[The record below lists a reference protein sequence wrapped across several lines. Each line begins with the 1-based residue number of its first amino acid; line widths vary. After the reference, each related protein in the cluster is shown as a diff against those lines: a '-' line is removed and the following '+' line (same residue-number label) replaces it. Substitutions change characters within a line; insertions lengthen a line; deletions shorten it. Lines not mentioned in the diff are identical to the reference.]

1 MFIILKRVYKKNYK
15 IKMPVDISSLQGK
28 LKGKPKRK
36 EGGKKK
42 PERSK
47 EKVQGKRE
55 AIEVKAQNDIDDAE
69 LPDLVLDSVSYA
81 TMTREKM
88 EKISVCKVT
97 KVLPKGKITD
107 TDFTTDDH
115 RLGSLENNSLCS
127 ACGKTN
133 DECPGHYGMID
144 LPKKYIHPLFREP
157 AIRVCQSICWRC
169 FKPLH
174 HKDFLNNVHLSG
186 YQKLMYIAKE
196 SVDIEH
202 PQGSCKKHQQSTYPY
217 YKNPIFKTGT
227 GPRTVKGK
235 VVGTPSAGAKDSVD
249 IFAQVKTGTS
259 RDASKFTDYVI
270 TPEMVYN
277 MFSNLSD
284 SDVRSLGFDGKFKD
298 GNWVWNNHPINF
310 IVDFIPV
317 IPPSAR
323 PYVKR
328 EGIRKDDFITKFYDD
343 VIIETQKYYN
353 SEEGRENYL
362 SKILFYYSHIIDN
375 GDKAYKKAALDVIK
389 SFKDRLVG
397 KTELIRGS
405 LMGKR
410 SDFTGRTVLGPNG
423 GLEFGEIAPPAIMKS
438 TLTIP
443 EHVTKYN
450 IDFIKKLSA
459 DDEIRCLIPKRGKL
473 AGRKLK
479 FKKDKHEIKIGDI
492 VERNSRDG
500 DSIIF
505 NRAPTLQKQSMCG
518 YKCKFQNKLSIGL
531 HITSTTGHNADF
543 DGDEGNIHMLQ
554 SAQAQAEAKTFVSS
568 PYCIMSGINS
578 SPVGG
583 IIYNG
588 ATGAYLLSDDSVIL
602 TDDEFQEGLRSMRYA
617 QEHHDTYIDRLF
629 ELNIEHGQKLNPK
642 SGKSLCSL
650 LFPKDFW
657 YSNGKVKIRKGILMS
672 GRLTKKNMGPS
683 PNSIVQ
689 SIYKNYGVET
699 TRRFITDATFLFNWY
714 LSIYGFTVGVKDC
727 RPPENLE
734 EEFNLRKRQII
745 KEINDEVLSF
755 PPLARDATELDK
767 SQREQKIQEVITT
780 GTDRIKMALVG
791 GEVTED
797 GKKIKIERILAP
809 DNSISIMA
817 SSGAKGKIN
826 DTAKIIAL
834 LGQQYVPDRRP
845 DLVMSRGKRWLS
857 SFHVD
862 DKSIFSRGFVSNSF
876 YEGLDPDEFFAH
888 SMASRI
894 GLCNTA
900 VKTADIGFLQRKMVK
915 SQEDLVAQYD
925 GSVRNQ
931 TGNIF
936 QFSYGAGFGS
946 SKMIRRTR
954 KDGTDYLT
962 FINLEE
968 TVGKINADSG
978 YINENFVFDEV
989 KDLFS

>member
-1 MFIILKRVYKKNYK
+1 
-15 IKMPVDISSLQGK
+15 MPVDIKSIQGK
-28 LKGKPKRK
+28 LRGNQTKKD
-36 EGGKKK
+36 GGKKK
-42 PERSK
+42 K
-47 EKVQGKRE
+47 EKVKDKVQGRRSAME
-55 AIEVKAQNDIDDAE
+55 AKTKNDIRDSE
-69 LPDLVLDSVSYA
+69 LPDLTLDSVTYG

-88 EKISVCKVT
+88 EKISVCKIT
-97 KVLPKGKITD
+97 KILPKGKITD
-107 TDFTTDDH
+107 RDFTTDDH
-115 RLGSLENNSLCS
+115 RLGSLENNSLCGS
-127 ACGKTN
+127 CGKTN
-133 DECPGHYGMID
+133 DECPGHYSMID
-144 LPKKYIHPLFREP
+144 LPKKYLHPLFRES
-157 AIRVCQSICWRC
+157 AIRVLQSFCWRC
-169 FKPLH
+169 YEPLH
-174 HKDFLNNVHLSG
+174 HRDFLNNIHLSG
-186 YQKLMYIAKE
+186 WQKLLYIAKE

-202 PQGSCKKHQQSTYPY
+202 PMGSCKKHPESKYPY
-217 YKNPIFKTGT
+217 SRNPIFKTGV

-235 VVGTPSAGAKDSVD
+235 VVGTPTSGTKDSVD
-249 IFAQVKTGTS
+249 IFAQIKTTTG
-259 RDASKFTDYVI
+259 RGPEKYEDYVI

-277 MFSNLSD
+277 IFSNISD
-284 SDVRSLGFDGKFKD
+284 SDIKLIGFEGHFEE
-298 GNWVWNNHPINF
+298 GRWVWNNHPINF

-343 VIIETQKYYN
+343 VIAETQKFYN
-353 SEEGRENYL
+353 ADEGRENYL

-397 KTELIRGS
+397 KQELIRGS

-459 DDEIRCLIPKRGKL
+459 DDEIRCLIPMRGKL
-473 AGRKLK
+473 SGRKLK

-518 YKCKFQNKLSIGL
+518 YKCKFQNKLSVGL
-531 HITSTTGHNADF
+531 HLTSTTGHNADF

-554 SAQAQAEAKTFVSS
+554 STQAQVEAKTFVSS
-568 PYCIMSGINS
+568 PFCIMSGINS

-588 ATGAYLLSDDSVIL
+588 ATGGYLLSDDIVL
-602 TDDEFQEGLRSMRYA
+602 TNEEFEEGLRSMRYA
-617 QEHHDTYIDRLF
+617 EENYNSYLDRLF
-629 ELNIEHGQKLNPK
+629 ELNIEHKLTLNPLG
-642 SGKSLCSL
+642 GKALCSL
-650 LFPKDFW
+650 LFPPTFW
-657 YSNGKVKIRKGILMS
+657 YTNGKVKIRKGILVS
-672 GRLTKKNMGPS
+672 GRLSKKNMGPS

-689 SIYKNYGVET
+689 SIYKNYGTEA

-714 LSIYGFTVGVKDC
+714 LGIYGFTVGVKDC
-727 RPPENLE
+727 RPPANVE
-734 EEFNLRKRQII
+734 EEFNLRKYQII
-745 KEINDEVLSF
+745 REINDEVLSF
-755 PPLARDATELDK
+755 PPLAKDSTELDK
-767 SQREQKIQEVITT
+767 SQREEKIQEVITA

-797 GKKIKIERILAP
+797 GKKIKIQRILAP
-809 DNSISIMA
+809 DNAISTMA
-817 SSGAKGKIN
+817 ESGAKGKIN

-857 SFHVD
+857 SYHVD
-862 DKSIFSRGFVSNSF
+862 DKSIFSRGFVSSSF

-900 VKTADIGFLQRKMVK
+900 VKTADIGALQRKMVK

-931 TGNIF
+931 IGNIF

-946 SKMIRRTR
+946 SKLIRRTR

-968 TVGKINADSG
+968 TVGKINSDSG
-978 YINENFVFDEV
+978 FMDENFVFNEI
-989 KDLFS
+989 KNLFD

>member
-1 MFIILKRVYKKNYK
+1 
-15 IKMPVDISSLQGK
+15 MPVDINSIQGK

-36 EGGKKK
+36 DGGKKN

-47 EKVQGKRE
+47 EKIQGKRE
-55 AIEVKAQNDIDDAE
+55 AIEVKVQNDIRDAE
-69 LPDLVLDSVSYA
+69 LPDLTLDSVTYGA
-81 TMTREKM
+81 MTREKM
-88 EKISVCKVT
+88 EKISVCKIT

-107 TDFTTDDH
+107 TDFTSDDH
-115 RLGSLENNSLCS
+115 RLGSLENNSLCGS
-127 ACGKTN
+127 CGKTN
-133 DECPGHYGMID
+133 DECPGHYSMIE

-157 AIRVCQSICWRC
+157 AIRVCQSFCWRC
-169 FKPLH
+169 YEPLMNRDII
-174 HKDFLNNVHLSG
+174 KDIQLSG
-186 YQKLMYIAKE
+186 FQKLTYIAKE
-196 SVDIEH
+196 STNIEH
-202 PQGSCKKHQQSTYPY
+202 PQGTCEKHSESIYPY
-217 YKNPIFKTGT
+217 FRNPIFKTGT
-227 GPRTVKGK
+227 GPRTLKGK
-235 VVGTPSAGAKDSVD
+235 VVGTPTAGTKDSVD
-249 IFAQVKTGTS
+249 IFAQIKISGGRNVK
-259 RDASKFTDYVI
+259 FQDYVI
-270 TPEMVYN
+270 TPEMVYS
-277 MFSNLSD
+277 MFSNISD
-284 SDVRSLGFDGKFKD
+284 SDIKLTGFEGYFE
-298 GNWVWNNHPINF
+298 GSRWVWNSHPINF
-310 IVDFIPV
+310 IIDFIPV

-328 EGIRKDDFITKFYDD
+328 EGVRKDDFITKFYDD
-343 VIIETQKYYN
+343 VITETQKYYR
-353 SEEGRENYL
+353 EGEGHENYL
-362 SKILFYYSHIIDN
+362 AKILFYYSHIIDN
-375 GDKAYKKAALDVIK
+375 SDKAYKKAASDVIK

-405 LMGKR
+405 AMGKR
-410 SDFTGRTVLGPNG
+410 SDYTGRTVLGPNG
-423 GLEFGEIAPPAIMKS
+423 GLEFGEIAPPAIMRS

-443 EHVTKYN
+443 ENVTKYN
-450 IDFIKKLSA
+450 IDFIRKLSS

-479 FKKDKHEIKIGDI
+479 FKKEKHEIKIGDI

-518 YKCKFQNKLSIGL
+518 YKCKFQNKLSIGI

-554 SAQAQAEAKTFVSS
+554 STQAQVEAKTFVSS
-568 PYCIMSGINS
+568 PQCIMSGINS

-588 ATGAYLLSDDSVIL
+588 ATGGYLLSDDIELS
-602 TDDEFQEGLRSMRYA
+602 DEEFKEGFRSMRYA
-617 QEHHDTYIDRLF
+617 QEHYDTYIDRLF
-629 ELNIEHGQKLNPK
+629 QLNIEHGQKLNPL
-642 SGKSLCSL
+642 SGKAMCSL
-650 LFPKDFW
+650 LFPDDFW
-657 YSNGKVKIRKGILMS
+657 YSNGKVKIRNGILIA
-672 GRLTKKNMGPS
+672 GRLSKKNMGPS

-689 SIYKNYGVET
+689 SIYKNYGTEA

-714 LSIYGFTVGVKDC
+714 LSIYGLTVGVKDC
-727 RPPENLE
+727 RPPQNVE
-734 EEFNLRKRQII
+734 EEFNFRKRQII
-745 KEINDEVLSF
+745 EEINEEVLSF
-755 PPLARDATELDK
+755 PPLASDATQLDK
-767 SQREQKIQEVITT
+767 SQRERKIDEVITS

-791 GEVTED
+791 GEVEED
-797 GKKIKIERILAP
+797 GKKIIIKPIIAS
-809 DNSISIMA
+809 DNAIAVMA
-817 SSGAKGKIN
+817 ASGAKGKIN

-857 SFHVD
+857 SYHVD
-862 DKSIFSRGFVSNSF
+862 DKSIYSRGFVSSSF
-876 YEGLDPDEFFAH
+876 YEGLEPDEFFAH
-888 SMASRI
+888 SMAARI
-894 GLCNTA
+894 GLCNTS

-968 TVGKINADSG
+968 TVGKINTESG
-978 YINENFVFDEV
+978 YINENFVFDEI
-989 KDLFS
+989 KNMFD

>member
-1 MFIILKRVYKKNYK
+1 
-15 IKMPVDISSLQGK
+15 MPVDITSIQGK
-28 LKGKPKRK
+28 LRGKQRRK
-36 EGGKKK
+36 DGGNKN

-47 EKVQGKRE
+47 EKIQGKRQ
-55 AIEVKAQNDIDDAE
+55 AIEVKVQNDIRDAE
-69 LPDLVLDSVSYA
+69 LPELVLDSVTYGA
-81 TMTREKM
+81 MTREKM
-88 EKISVCKVT
+88 EKISVCKIT
-97 KVLPKGKITD
+97 KILPKGKVTD
-107 TDFTTDDH
+107 TDFTSDDH
-115 RLGSLENNSLCS
+115 RLGSLENNSLCGS
-127 ACGKTN
+127 CGKTN
-133 DECPGHYGMID
+133 DECPGHYSMIE

-157 AIRVCQSICWRC
+157 AIRVCQSFCWRC
-169 FKPLH
+169 FEPLMNRDII
-174 HKDFLNNVHLSG
+174 KDVQLSG
-186 YQKLMYIAKE
+186 YQKLTYIAKE
-196 SVDIEH
+196 STSIDH
-202 PQGSCKKHQQSTYPY
+202 PQGTCQKHQESIYPY
-217 YKNPIFKTGT
+217 FKNPIFKTGT
-227 GPRTVKGK
+227 GPRTLKGK
-235 VVGTPSAGAKDSVD
+235 VVGTPTAGTKDSVD
-249 IFAQVKTGTS
+249 IFSQIKTGS
-259 RDASKFTDYVI
+259 GRNVNLQDYVI
-270 TPEMVYN
+270 TPEMVYS
-277 MFSNLSD
+277 MFSNISD
-284 SDVRSLGFDGKFKD
+284 GDIKLMGFEGYFK
-298 GNWVWNNHPINF
+298 GSQWVWNSHPINY
-310 IVDFIPV
+310 IIDFIPV

-328 EGIRKDDFITKFYDD
+328 EGVRKDDFITKFYDD
-343 VIIETQKYYN
+343 VITETQKYFR
-353 SEEGRENYL
+353 EGEGHENYL
-362 SKILFYYSHIIDN
+362 AKILFYYSHIIDN
-375 GDKAYKKAALDVIK
+375 SDKAYKKAASDVIK

-410 SDFTGRTVLGPNG
+410 SEFTGRTVLGPNG

-443 EHVTKYN
+443 ENVTKYN
-450 IDFIKKLSA
+450 IDFIRKLSA

-479 FKKDKHEIKIGDI
+479 FKKEKHEIKIGDI
-492 VERNSRDG
+492 VERDSRDG
-500 DSIIF
+500 DVIIF

-518 YKCKFQNKLSIGL
+518 YKCKFQNKLSIGI

-554 SAQAQAEAKTFVSS
+554 STQAQVEAKTFVSS
-568 PYCIMSGINS
+568 PQCIMSGINS

-588 ATGAYLLSDDSVIL
+588 ATGGYLLSDDIEL
-602 TDDEFQEGLRSMRYA
+602 TDKEFEEGFRSMRYA
-617 QEHHDTYIDRLF
+617 QEHRDTYIDRLF
-629 ELNIEHGQKLNPK
+629 QLNIKHGQKLK
-642 SGKSLCSL
+642 QLSGKSLCSL
-650 LFPKDFW
+650 LFPDDFW
-657 YSNGKVKIRKGILMS
+657 YSNGKVKIRNGILIA
-672 GRLTKKNMGPS
+672 GRLSKKNMGPS

-689 SIYKNYGVET
+689 SIYKNYGTEA

-714 LSIYGFTVGVKDC
+714 LSIYGLTVGVKDC
-727 RPPENLE
+727 RPPVNVE

-745 KEINDEVLSF
+745 EEINEEVLSF
-755 PPLARDATELDK
+755 PPLARDATQLDK
-767 SQREQKIQEVITT
+767 TQRERKIDEVITT

-791 GEVTED
+791 GEVEED
-797 GKKIKIERILAP
+797 GKKIKIKPIIAS
-809 DNSISIMA
+809 DNSIAVMA
-817 SSGAKGKIN
+817 ASGAKGKIN

-857 SFHVD
+857 SYHID
-862 DKSIFSRGFVSNSF
+862 DKSIYSRGFISSSF

-888 SMASRI
+888 SMAARI
-894 GLCNTA
+894 GLCNTS

-968 TVGKINADSG
+968 TIGKINTESG
-978 YINENFVFDEV
+978 YINENFVFDEI
-989 KDLFS
+989 KNMFD

>member
-1 MFIILKRVYKKNYK
+1 MPIDLKSYQ
-15 IKMPVDISSLQGK
+15 D
-28 LKGKPKRK
+28 KRK
-36 EGGKKK
+36 GKKK
-42 PERSK
+42 SKDDKKTNPERTK
-47 EKVQGKRE
+47 GKVQGKRE
-55 AIEVKAQNDIDDAE
+55 AIEVKVYNDIQDAE
-69 LPDLVLDSVSYA
+69 LPNLTLDSVTYGV
-81 TMTREKM
+81 MTRQKM
-88 EKISVCKVT
+88 EKIVVCKVK
-97 KVLPKGKITD
+97 KVLPKGKNID
-107 TDFTTDDH
+107 TDFTSDDH
-115 RLGSLENNSLCS
+115 RLGSLENNSLCGS
-127 ACGKTN
+127 CGKTN
-133 DECPGHYGMID
+133 DECPGHYSMID
-144 LPKKYIHPLFREP
+144 LPHKYIHPLFRDA

-169 FKPLH
+169 FKPLLH
-174 HKDFLNNVHLSG
+174 RDFIESIQLSG
-186 YQKLMYIAKE
+186 FQKLYYIAKE
-196 SVDIEH
+196 STNIEH
-202 PQGSCKKHQQSTYPY
+202 PKQSCTQHECSTYSHFR
-217 YKNPIFKTGT
+217 NPIFKTGT
-227 GPRTVKGK
+227 GPRTLKGK
-235 VVGTPSAGAKDSVD
+235 VVGTPTSGTKDSVP
-249 IFAQVKTGTS
+249 IFAQIKV
-259 RDASKFTDYVI
+259 DNEYQDLVI
-270 TPEMVYN
+270 TPNMVYN
-277 MFSNLSD
+277 LFNNISD
-284 SDVRSLGFDGKFKD
+284 SDVKLLGFEGYFDINR
-298 GNWVWNNHPINF
+298 NWVFNNHPRNF

-343 VIIETQKYYN
+343 VITELVKIN
-353 SEEGRENYL
+353 SAENDAGLENYIT
-362 SKILFYYSHIIDN
+362 KILFYYSHIIDN

-397 KTELIRGS
+397 KQELIRGS

-410 SDFTGRTVLGPNG
+410 SDYTGRTVLGPNG
-423 GLEFGEIAPPAIMKS
+423 GLEFGEIAPPAIMKT

-450 IDFIKKLSA
+450 IDFIKKLSGE
-459 DDEIRCLIPKRGKL
+459 DEIRCLIPLRGKL
-473 AGRKLK
+473 SGRKLK
-479 FKKDKHEIKIGDI
+479 FKKEKHEIKIGDI

-518 YKCKFQNKLSIGL
+518 YKCKFQDKLSIGI

-554 SAQAQAEAKTFVSS
+554 STQAQVEAKTFMSS

-588 ATGAYLLSDDSVIL
+588 ATGGYLLSDDNVIL
-602 TDDEFQEGLRSMRYA
+602 SEKEFEEGFESMKYAEDNRFGDENAVDSYLS
-617 QEHHDTYIDRLF
+617 RLF
-629 ELNIEHGQKLNPK
+629 DLNIEHGQKLHPNG
-642 SGKSLCSL
+642 GKGLCSL
-650 LFPKDFW
+650 LFPPDFW
-657 YSNGKVKIRKGILMS
+657 YSNGSVKIRKGILMS

-689 SIYKNYGVET
+689 SIYKNYGTEV

-714 LSIYGFTVGVKDC
+714 LGIYGFTVGVKDC

-745 KEINDEVLSF
+745 QEINDEVLSF
-755 PPLARDATELDK
+755 PPLAKDATELDK
-767 SQREQKIQEVITT
+767 SQREMKIQEVITT

-791 GEVTED
+791 GEVEEE
-797 GKKIKIERILAP
+797 GKKIKIQRILSP

-845 DLVMSRGKRWLS
+845 DLVVSRGKRWLS

-931 TGNIF
+931 SGNIF

-946 SKMIRRTR
+946 SKLIRRTR

-968 TVGKINADSG
+968 TVGKINAVSG
-978 YINENFVFDEV
+978 YIDENFVFNEV
-989 KDLFS
+989 KNMFD

>member
-1 MFIILKRVYKKNYK
+1 
-15 IKMPVDISSLQGK
+15 MPVDISSLKGK
-28 LKGKPKRK
+28 LKGKPKK
-36 EGGKKK
+36 KDEGKKK

-88 EKISVCKVT
+88 EKISVCKIT

-174 HKDFLNNVHLSG
+174 HKDFMNNVHLSG

-202 PQGSCKKHQQSTYPY
+202 PQGSCNKHKQSTYPY

-249 IFAQVKTGTS
+249 IFAQVKTGIA

-277 MFSNLSD
+277 IFSNLSD

-298 GNWVWNNHPINF
+298 SKWVWNNHPINF
-310 IVDFIPV
+310 IVDFVPV

-438 TLTIP
+438 SLTIP

-459 DDEIRCLIPKRGKL
+459 DNEIRCLIPKRGKL
-473 AGRKLK
+473 SGRKLK

-554 SAQAQAEAKTFVSS
+554 SSQAQAEAKTFVSS

-588 ATGAYLLSDDSVIL
+588 STGAYLLSDDSVIL
-602 TDDEFQEGLRSMRYA
+602 TQNEFEEGLHSMRYA
-617 QEHHDTYIDRLF
+617 QEYHDSYIDRLF
-629 ELNIEHGQKLNPK
+629 ELNIEHGQKLNPM
-642 SGKSLCSL
+642 SGKALCSL
-650 LFPKDFW
+650 LFPRDFW
-657 YSNGKVKIRKGILMS
+657 YSNGKVKIRNGILIS
-672 GRLTKKNMGPS
+672 GRLTKKNLGPS

-714 LSIYGFTVGVKDC
+714 LGIYGFTVGVKDC

-745 KEINDEVLSF
+745 NEINEEVLSF

-767 SQREQKIQEVITT
+767 SQREEKIQEVITT
-780 GTDRIKMALVG
+780 GTDKIKMALVG
-791 GEVTED
+791 GEITED
-797 GKKIKIERILAP
+797 GKKIKIERILSP
-809 DNSISIMA
+809 NNSISIMA

-857 SFHVD
+857 SFHID

-900 VKTADIGFLQRKMVK
+900 IKTADIGFLQRKMVK

-931 TGNIF
+931 NGNIF

-946 SKMIRRTR
+946 SKMIRRNR
-954 KDGTDYLT
+954 RDGTDYLT

-968 TVGKINADSG
+968 TIGKINADSG
-978 YINENFVFDEV
+978 YIDENYVFNEL
-989 KDLFS
+989 KDMFK

>member
-1 MFIILKRVYKKNYK
+1 
-15 IKMPVDISSLQGK
+15 MPVDINSIQGK
-28 LKGKPKRK
+28 LKGNQRRK
-36 EGGKKK
+36 DGGKRK

-55 AIEVKAQNDIDDAE
+55 AIEVKVLNDIRDAE
-69 LPDLVLDSVSYA
+69 LPELILDSVTYGA
-81 TMTREKM
+81 MTREKM
-88 EKISVCKVT
+88 EKISVCKIN

-107 TDFTTDDH
+107 TDFTSDDH
-115 RLGSLENNSLCS
+115 RLGSLENNSLCGS
-127 ACGKTN
+127 CGKTN
-133 DECPGHYGMID
+133 DECPGHYSMID

-157 AIRVCQSICWRC
+157 AIRVCQIFCWRC
-169 FKPLH
+169 FEPLMNRELI
-174 HKDFLNNVHLSG
+174 KDIQLSG
-186 YQKLMYIAKE
+186 YQKLLYLAKE
-196 SVDIEH
+196 CTNIEH
-202 PQGSCKKHQQSTYPY
+202 PKGCCKKHEQSNYPY
-217 YKNPIFKTGT
+217 FRNPIFKTGT

-235 VVGTPSAGAKDSVD
+235 VVGTPTAGTKDSVD
-249 IFAQVKTGTS
+249 IFAQIKTLTGRGIT
-259 RDASKFTDYVI
+259 KYEDYVI

-284 SDVRSLGFDGKFKD
+284 SDIKLIGFEGHFDQGR
-298 GNWVWNNHPINF
+298 WVWNNHPINF
-310 IVDFIPV
+310 IIDFIPV

-343 VIIETQKYYN
+343 VIAETQKFYN

-362 SKILFYYSHIIDN
+362 AKILFYYSHIIDN
-375 GDKAYKKAALDVIK
+375 SDKAYKKAALDVIK

-397 KTELIRGS
+397 KQELIRGS

-410 SDFTGRTVLGPNG
+410 SDYTGRTVLGPNG

-450 IDFIKKLSA
+450 VDFIKKLSA

-479 FKKDKHEIKIGDI
+479 FKKEKHEIKIGDI

-500 DSIIF
+500 DAIIF

-554 SAQAQAEAKTFVSS
+554 STQAQVEAKTFVSS

-588 ATGAYLLSDDSVIL
+588 ATGGYLLSDDNLVL
-602 TDDEFQEGLRSMRYA
+602 TDEEFEEGFRSMRYA

-629 ELNIEHGQKLNPK
+629 QLNIEHGQKLQPK
-642 SGKSLCSL
+642 GGKALCSL

-672 GRLTKKNMGPS
+672 GRLSKKNMGPS

-689 SIYKNYGVET
+689 SIYKNYGTET

-745 KEINDEVLSF
+745 QEINDEVLSF
-755 PPLARDATELDK
+755 PPLATDATELDK
-767 SQREQKIQEVITT
+767 SQREVKIQEVITT

-809 DNSISIMA
+809 DNAISIMA
-817 SSGAKGKIN
+817 TSGAKGKIN

-845 DLVMSRGKRWLS
+845 DLVMSRRKRWLS

-862 DKSIFSRGFVSNSF
+862 DKSIFSRGFVSSSF
-876 YEGLDPDEFFAH
+876 YEGLEPDEFFAH

-894 GLCNTA
+894 GLCNTS

-931 TGNIF
+931 SGNIF

-968 TVGKINADSG
+968 TVGKINAESG
-978 YINENFVFDEV
+978 YMNENFVFNEI
-989 KDLFS
+989 KDMFD